1 MNRDPSRDCSSC
13 KHETLPIGEGPCR
26 GCYTTNHDTFQN
38 WEDKSAEKQSASKCA
53 FPEDD
58 AERAKY
64 PLFDGALAYF
74 PNAIAYVAYIS
85 KLGSEK
91 HNPGQP
97 MHWARNKSTDH
108 ENKIARHLVDAGKL
122 DSAGVRHSGNLAWR
136 SLALLQAELEAAGL
150 CPPSP
155 ASRFD

>member
-1 MNRDPSRDCSSC
+1 MSRTCRDC
-13 KHETLPIGEGPCR
+13 KFK
-26 GCYTTNHDTFQN
+26 D
-38 WEDKSAEKQSASKCA
+38 QSATAEPCGSCSQIFPKGHSQADNWQPEQALCA

-58 AERAKY
+58 AERSKF

-85 KLGSEK
+85 KMGSEK

-136 SLALLQAELEAAGL
+136 SLALLQTELEQAGL